1 MPLDPQVA
9 SLIERMT
16 LTGGTPVDR
25 VIPVVAG
32 RVLGLARSRRGC
44 QGGRS
49 GRAPVRQQICES
61 KATTRRETG
70 LTRPSSAA
78 TGVVGRLRTLRS
90 ATARTGA
97 SPTQRV
103 VVIVAVSH
111 QKAPEHK
118 IPGPLDDAFATTGWV
133 LENAASLGIDPSRV
147 GVGARSPAPTWR
159 QPSAYGRRMTG
170 CRCPRSRCTS
180 IRRPTT
186 ARAGIT
192 RPNGRTPRATCCPP
206 TRCAGSGSST
216 CPRRRRGNIPTY
228 PRSGR
233 SSRDFRRPSSSLRS
247 STRYA
252 TKGSPTPT

>member
-16 LTGGTPVDR
+16 LAGGTPVDR
-25 VIPVVAG
+25 VTPVVAG

-90 ATARTGA
+90 ATSRTGA

-103 VVIVAVSH
+103 AVIVAMSH

-118 IPGPLDDAFATTGWV
+118 FPVPLDDAFATTGWV

-147 GVGARSPAPTWR
+147 GVGGEIAGANLATAVCLRSTDDGLQVPAF
-159 QPSAYGRRMTG
+159 QVHVY
-170 CRCPRSRCTS
+170 
-180 IRRPTT
+180 
-186 ARAGIT
+186 
-192 RPNGRTPRATCCPP
+192 PP
-206 TRCAGSGSST
+206 TDHGE
-216 CPRRRRGNIPTY
+216 
-228 PRSGR
+228 
-233 SSRDFRRPSSSLRS
+233 SRDYPSQRENAEGYLLSSDTMRWFWQQYL
-247 STRYA
+247 STPEEGQHPYVSTVRA
-252 TKGSPTPT
+252 